1 MADLKKLQEA
11 ENINLPRPNTYAE
24 QLEAAVANTGK
35 PYQYDFNADQLYQ
48 DYKKNYMTEAQ
59 KARNNV
65 IDAGKQYTAAHP
77 DTYVESSANQQYQNY
92 MAEINRLAPTF
103 ENLAYARHQQEEE
116 DALKNAQLL
125 GKLDAEEYAR
135 YRDSLGDLR
144 NYRNYALGNYKY
156 DVGFE
161 NEQAAL
167 ANKADTAN
175 KEYFQRLY
183 KDQIEK
189 AAAEKAAAEAAAAA
203 ARASRGGG
211 RRGGGGGGG
220 DYPSNVDT
228 SVDTSRIYNQNGS
241 TKSGNL
247 DWVRVAG
254 LSRIS
259 GTELKRYMDQGYIG
273 YWTDANNK
281 DHYSLTTKGQKWVS
295 KTNKQT
301 KLKNQKKSSKK

>member
-1 MADLKKLQEA
+1 MADLKKLQDA
-11 ENINLPRPNTYAE
+11 ENISLEQPNTYAD
-24 QLEAAVANTGK
+24 QLDAAVANTGK
-35 PYQYDFNADQLYQ
+35 PYKYDWNADQLYQ
-48 DYKKNYMTEAQ
+48 DYKKGYMTEAQ

-65 IDAGKQYTAAHP
+65 INAGKQLTGYP
-77 DTYVESSANQQYQNY
+77 DTYVESVADQQYQNY
-92 MAEINRLAPTF
+92 MTEINRLAPAF
-103 ENLAYARHQQEEE
+103 ENLAYAQHQMENDEAIRQ
-116 DALKNAQLL
+116 AQMLQ
-125 GKLDAEEYAR
+125 GLDSTEYGR
-135 YRDSLGDLR
+135 YRDALNDLYNNR
-144 NYRNYALGNYKY
+144 KYELGNYKY
-156 DVGFE
+156 DVGYE
-161 NEQAAL
+161 NEKKAL
-167 ANKADTAN
+167 ENKVDTAN
-175 KEYFQRLY
+175 KNYEQQLY
-183 KDQIEK
+183 KDRLAEL
-189 AAAEKAAAEAAAAA
+189 AASIS
-203 ARASRGGG
+203 ASRGGGGGGGG

-220 DYPSNVDT
+220 NYPSNVDT

-301 KLKNQKKSSKK
+301 KLQNQKKSSKK